1 MTDVAIV
8 GNVYPRVFFGHCHL
22 SCQAREREAGSEV
35 VFFRTPPRDVAPIR
49 EGAIAGSTTILC
61 VRLLWI
67 GNVEEVGDL
76 ILNRQKSLCLPGCEP
91 LYDPFPSSCQLVRI
105 LRAIVHPFVLAV
117 FDDEPHLC
125 PRGAVGTELVRD
137 HHARRRHG

>member
-1 MTDVAIV
+1 MNAFCASENFEASSSSAPPSQGKI
-8 GNVYPRVFFGHCHL
+8 PRKTLAPNGPIFGE
-22 SCQAREREAGSEV
+22 QI
-35 VFFRTPPRDVAPIR
+35 TPIR

-91 LYDPFPSSCQLVRI
+91 LYDPFPSSCRLVRI

-137 HHARRRHG
+137 HHARRRRG